1 MCECGYTCEQHLEE
15 AIRPQAFQGNEWDP
29 KKHVQEMPTNA
40 FGDIVFTGLSQKVGK
55 VGFHRPVAFPGDQSP
70 PVVTHRAQTSG
81 VGVGVW
87 IKPWGHSTLP
97 V

>member
-1 MCECGYTCEQHLEE
+1 MCECGYTREQHLEE

-29 KKHVQEMPTNA
+29 KKHVQEMPTDA

-55 VGFHRPVAFPGDQSP
+55 VGFHRPVALPVDQSP
-70 PVVTHRAQTSG
+70 PLVTHRGQTSG
-81 VGVGVW
+81 VGVGGW
-87 IKPWGHSTLP
+87 LKPWGHCTLP